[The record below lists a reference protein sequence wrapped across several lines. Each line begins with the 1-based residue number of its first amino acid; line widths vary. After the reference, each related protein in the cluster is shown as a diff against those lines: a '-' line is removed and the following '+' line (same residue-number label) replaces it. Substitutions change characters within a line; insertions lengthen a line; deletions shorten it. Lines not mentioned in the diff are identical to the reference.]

1 MSKKVNVVV
10 ERNSFVVTVN
20 KSMTHFVK
28 DFAQRFNSFAYVY
41 NKKQRR
47 RMPVLDKKFYAV
59 DVVGDNVVYRFT
71 RESLMDFSVNEEKQ
85 MAIFSVTDTG
95 CGIPKEKQGLV
106 FERFE
111 KLNEYAQGTGLG
123 LSICKLIVHK
133 WRGSIWI
140 DPDYTGG
147 ARFVFSHP
155 LNIEKE

>member
-1 MSKKVNVVV
+1 MSYNFKETMNKP
-10 ERNSFVVTVN
+10 ERLAPG
-20 KSMTHFVK
+20 H
-28 DFAQRFNSFAYVY
+28 
-41 NKKQRR
+41 
-47 RMPVLDKKFYAV
+47 RMCA
-59 DVVGDNVVYRFT
+59 
-71 RESLMDFSVNEEKQ
+71 
-85 MAIFSVTDTG
+85 G

>member
-1 MSKKVNVVV
+1 MLRTLRQLRFPINGYSECFQTAEHLFAVVL
-10 ERNSFVVTVN
+10 
-20 KSMTHFVK
+20 H
-28 DFAQRFNSFAYVY
+28 
-41 NKKQRR
+41 KQR
-47 RMPVLDKKFYAV
+47 
-59 DVVGDNVVYRFT
+59 
-71 RESLMDFSVNEEKQ
+71 NEEKQ